1 MPETLGRQADAG
13 TSGNMQLDT
22 PESVEFPKAFCF
34 IGRLLA
40 GVFLMQ
46 GEVKGPCFRAF
57 FFFGRHTHTHT
68 LPLDFLGPAQ
78 STLRTSGYT
87 ARSLCVARLVANSC
101 VSGGAVKMSFGACLP
116 ECV

>member
-57 FFFGRHTHTHT
+57 FFFLWETHPHTHPPTGFPRPCSKYFED
-68 LPLDFLGPAQ
+68 LWVY
-78 STLRTSGYT
+78 S
-87 ARSLCVARLVANSC
+87 
-101 VSGGAVKMSFGACLP
+101 
-116 ECV
+116 